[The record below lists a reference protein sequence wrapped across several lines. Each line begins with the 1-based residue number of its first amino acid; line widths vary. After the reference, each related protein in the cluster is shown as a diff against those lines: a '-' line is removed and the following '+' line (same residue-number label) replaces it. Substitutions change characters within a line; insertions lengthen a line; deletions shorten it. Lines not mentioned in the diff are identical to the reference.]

1 MMKFEFKNVVIFVC
15 AALLIMVAL
24 YKIFDD
30 QERALFKIKESDTL
44 ETTLYYQD
52 QTNYYLY
59 GLDEVE
65 VTYQNEKKSLKE
77 FLEDGTTIDTLVQD
91 RKNEELSDSIGTLY
105 YVGEANI
112 LVCHKNNENSINNNV
127 YIGNKDMKYEEEFC
141 RGE

>member
-1 MMKFEFKNVVIFVC
+1 MKFEFKNVVIFVC
-15 AALLIMVAL
+15 AALLITVAL

-91 RKNEELSDSIGTLY
+91 RKYEELSDSGSTLY